1 MSQVIV
7 RISSNENDV
16 EMLLVDKGSE
26 IWKKLSFK
34 EFYSILRK
42 RVPGAFKDSKPVYL
56 DPCIIA
62 AGEGVSIIKKP
73 AHRRVVTYSG
83 KAYEINFPNALYVIR
98 HSLTKVNTVNAYT
111 FFDWQGRNTA
121 LYLMPMPNM
130 TSSERMCLGTAERT
144 IRHHDLPEALER
156 ILDASYTHDHVD
168 NMKQKTSTVKWF
180 LYLKKNSVKK
190 TDVKSAGITVAD
202 LTE

>member
-7 RISSNENDV
+7 RISSNEDDV

-56 DPCIIA
+56 DPCVIA

-73 AHRRVVTYSG
+73 AHRRIVTYSG
-83 KAYEINFPNALYVIR
+83 KAYEINFPNSLYVIR
-98 HSLTKVNTVNAYT
+98 HSLTKVDAVDAYT
-111 FFDWQGRNTA
+111 FFDWQGRGTA

-130 TSSERMCLGTAERT
+130 TQSQHMCLGTARREIT
-144 IRHHDLPEALER
+144 QNDLCGALER

-168 NMKQKTSTVKWF
+168 NMKQRTSTVKWF
-180 LYLKKNSVKK
+180 LHLKKNSVKI

-202 LTE
+202 LTI